1 VIELSRYTLET
12 LRQDEEFILYRARS
26 RDDGTQALVLSLA
39 AEYPRPESLKRLE
52 HEYLLREELDPA
64 WAVPAIAM
72 ARDRERT
79 VVLLKDPGGVPLDR
93 LLGQPLDV
101 AFSLRLAIGLANAI
115 DRLHRHGIIH
125 KDIKPANVLVNS
137 VTGQCWLSGFG
148 IASRLPR
155 ERQAPEPPEFIA
167 GTLAYMAPEQTGRMN
182 RSIDSRSDLYALG
195 VTLYEMLTGSLP
207 FTASDPMEWV
217 HCHIARQ
224 PVPPKGRWNHLP
236 ATVSAIIMK
245 LLAKTAEERYQTASG
260 VESDLRRCLVEWERG
275 SDSARSG
282 QIGGGPDPATS
293 DTSAGASPYQIQD
306 FPLGEHDTPDR
317 LLIPEKLYGR
327 ASEIDRLLASFS
339 RIAAGG
345 RSELV
350 LVSGYSGIG
359 KSSVVSELHKVI
371 VPLRG
376 LFGSGKFDQHKR
388 DIPYG
393 TLVQAFQSLIRP
405 LLGKGEAE
413 LSTWRDALHEA
424 LGPNA
429 QLIVNLVPELKLII
443 GEQQPVAEL
452 SLQDAKGRFQ
462 LVFRRFIAVF
472 ARPEHPLALFL
483 DDLQW
488 LDAATLDLLED
499 LLTRP
504 DVQHLMLIGAYR
516 DNEVDSAH
524 PLMRKLEAIRHA
536 GAKVQEILLAP
547 LTSEDVA
554 RLIADSIHSEPER
567 LTPLA
572 QLVHDK
578 TAGNPF
584 FVIQFIST
592 LAEEGLLTFD
602 HGAARWSWDLDRIH
616 AKGYTDNVV
625 DLMIGKLNRL
635 QVETQSALQQLAC
648 LGNAARI
655 TTLAI
660 VCGTSE
666 KEVHS
671 HLWEAVRLEL
681 VTCQEGI
688 YKFIHDRIL
697 EAAYSLIAEH
707 SRAESHLKIGR
718 LLAARIPPE
727 SRGEAIFEIANQF
740 NRGAALITSGDEREQ
755 LAELNLMAAKR
766 AKASTAHASA
776 LKYLTAGAALLPED
790 SWDRLHELA
799 FWIELNRA
807 ECEFLTGE
815 LAAAEERLA
824 RLAARAANTVE
835 QATVACLR
843 MDLYTTRDQSDRA
856 VGVCLDYLRH
866 LGIEWSPHPT
876 EAEARREYEQI
887 WTELGTRSIEELI
900 ELPLMRDPAS
910 IATLD
915 VLTKVLSPALFTDA
929 NFLSLA
935 ICRAVNLSLAR
946 GNSDGSCVTYVW
958 LGMIA
963 GPHFGNY
970 RAGFQFGRLGYELVE
985 QRGLKRFQAR
995 TYLWFGQFVMPWTK
1009 HVRAGREL
1017 MRRAF
1022 EAANQVGDLTVA
1034 AYSSDALNTN
1044 LLASGDPL
1052 AEVQQEAENGLE
1064 VAQKVR
1070 FGIVTSVIIAQ
1081 LGLIRTLRGLTSK
1094 FGSLDDGHLDELQF
1108 EQHLANE
1115 PILALPECWYWIRK
1129 LQARFFAGDYESAV
1143 EASIKARRLLWTSP
1157 SLFETAE
1164 YHFYGALARAA
1175 LCDAKSSETDRGED
1189 FQPGRRGVQFG
1200 QGTPLHHSNT
1210 PSLRVAGI
1218 EDENEMPSEHF
1229 KALAEHHK
1237 QLALWAENCPEN
1249 FETRVALVAAEIA
1262 RIEGRAL
1269 DSERLYEQAIHSARA
1284 NGFVHNEAL
1293 ANELAARFYAGR
1305 GFEKIAH
1312 AYLRDSRHCYLRWGA
1327 DGKVRQLEQLY
1338 PQFREA
1344 PAVPAPTRTIEAPLE
1359 HLELATVIKMSQAV
1373 SSEILLEKLIET
1385 LLKTAVEQAGAERG
1399 LLVLADGEQYRIEA
1413 EIGPGTY
1420 QVDVRLRPGPVSSA
1434 ELPASLLRYV
1444 VRSQEKVILDD
1455 AATHTLFSEDEYLR
1469 QRHPKSILCLPLLK
1483 QSKLISVLYLENNLA
1498 SGVFTPKRVAIL
1510 ELLASQAAIS
1520 LDHARLYSELSRA
1533 NAMLEHEI
1541 NERLRAECAARRSE
1555 AYLTEAESLS
1565 KSGSW
1570 AWNPAT
1576 KEITHWSQERYR
1588 LFGFDPKAGIPPFE
1602 AILQRIHPEDRKKW
1616 LENTDDAIR
1625 ERRDSDLEFRVVLP
1639 DGEIK
1644 HLYGVGHP
1652 VFSESGDLVEVMGL
1666 GIDITERKRAEKEL
1680 RQKEVSLREAQSN
1693 LAHVSRLTTMGE
1705 LAVSIVHEV
1714 NQPIAGIVTNANAAL
1729 RWLAGAV
1736 PNLNETGET
1745 IRRIIR
1751 DGKRAGE
1758 IVGRIRALAKK
1769 APPQKDWLDLNQAIG
1784 EVIAIA
1790 RSELQRHRVSLQTQ
1804 LAYDLPLVMGDRI
1817 QLQQVVLNLLLNAIE
1832 AMSGVSDGPRD
1843 LWVSSQKVTEIPDEA
1858 NEGKFASGSSVGA
1871 ARTHIL
1877 IAVRDSGPGLDP
1889 SALNGLFDA
1898 FYTTKP
1904 QGLGMGLPISR
1915 SIVEAHGG
1923 RLWGKAQ
1930 APRGAVFQFTL
1941 PA

>member
-1 VIELSRYTLET
+1 VIELSRYALET
-12 LRQDEEFILYRARS
+12 LRQDEELILYRARN
-26 RDDGTQALVLSLA
+26 RDDGTTILVLSLV
-39 AEYPRPESLKRLE
+39 AEYPSPESLKRLE
-52 HEYLLREELDPA
+52 HEYLLREELDPT
-64 WAVPAIAM
+64 WAAPAIAV
-72 ARDRERT
+72 ARYRERR
-79 VVLLKDPGGVPLDR
+79 VVLLTDPGGIPLDR

-101 AFSLRLAIGLANAI
+101 AFSLRLAIGLSKTI

-137 VTGQCWLSGFG
+137 VTGQCWLIGFG

-155 ERQAPEPPEFIA
+155 ERQAAEPPETIA

-182 RSIDSRSDLYALG
+182 RSIDSRSDLYSLG
-195 VTLYEMLTGSLP
+195 VTFYQMFTGSLP

-217 HCHIARQ
+217 HCHIARLA
-224 PVPPKGRWNHLP
+224 VPPKERWSNLP
-236 ATVSAIIMK
+236 AAVSAIVMK
-245 LLAKTAEERYQTASG
+245 LLAKTAEERYQTAAG

-282 QIGGGPDPATS
+282 QIGSGPDRATS
-293 DTSAGASPYQIQD
+293 DTSAPYQIQE

-339 RIAAGG
+339 RIVASG
-345 RSELV
+345 RPELV

-359 KSSVVSELHKVI
+359 KSSVVNELHKVI

-376 LFGSGKFDQHKR
+376 LFASGKFDQHKR
-388 DIPYG
+388 DIPYD

-405 LLGKGEAE
+405 LLGKDEAE
-413 LSTWRDALHEA
+413 LSTWRAAFQEA

-429 QLIVNLVPELKLII
+429 QLILDLVPELKLII
-443 GEQQPVAEL
+443 GEQQPVPEL
-452 SLQDAKGRFQ
+452 SLQDVKGRFQ
-462 LVFRRFIAVF
+462 LVFRRFIGVF
-472 ARPEHPLALFL
+472 AQPDHPLALFL

-499 LLTRP
+499 LLTTP

-516 DNEVDSAH
+516 DNEVSSTH
-524 PLMRKLEAIRHA
+524 PLMRKLEAIRQA

-547 LTSEDVA
+547 LTSEDLA

-592 LAEEGLLTFD
+592 LAEEGLLAFD

-635 QVETQSALQQLAC
+635 PVETQNALQQLAC
-648 LGNAARI
+648 LGNEAKT
-655 TTLAI
+655 TTLSI
-660 VCGTSE
+660 VSGRSE
-666 KEVHS
+666 KEVHAD
-671 HLWEAVRLEL
+671 LWEAVRLEL
-681 VTCQEGI
+681 VARQEGV
-688 YKFIHDRIL
+688 YNFIHDRIL
-697 EAAYSLIAEH
+697 EAAYSLIAER
-707 SRAESHLKIGR
+707 SRAETHLKIGR
-718 LLAARIPPE
+718 LLAARIQ

-740 NRGAALITSGDEREQ
+740 NRGAALVTSRDEREQ

-766 AKASTAHASA
+766 AKASTAYASA

-790 SWDRLHELA
+790 SWDRLHEVA

-824 RLAARAANTVE
+824 RLAARAADSIE

-843 MDLYTTRDQSDRA
+843 MDLYTTHDQSDRA

-876 EAEARREYEQI
+876 EEEARREYERI
-887 WTELGTRSIEELI
+887 WTGLGTRSIEELI
-900 ELPLMRDPAS
+900 ELPLMSDPAS

-958 LGMIA
+958 LGMVA

-1009 HVRAGREL
+1009 HVRAGRDL

-1034 AYSSDALNTN
+1034 AYSSDARNTN
-1044 LLASGDPL
+1044 LLAAGDPL

-1064 VAQKVR
+1064 FARKVG

-1094 FGSLDDGHLDELQF
+1094 FGSFNDGDLDELSF
-1108 EQHLANE
+1108 EHDLASD

-1143 EASIKARRLLWTSP
+1143 DASIKARRLLWTSP

-1175 LCDAKSSETDRGED
+1175 VSDAKSSDKQGEHL
-1189 FQPGRRGVQFG
+1189 Q
-1200 QGTPLHHSNT
+1200 
-1210 PSLRVAGI
+1210 
-1218 EDENEMPSEHF
+1218 
-1229 KALAEHHK
+1229 ALAEHHK

-1262 RIEGRAL
+1262 RISGRAL
-1269 DSERLYEQAIHSARA
+1269 DAERLYELAIHSARA

-1338 PQFREA
+1338 PQLREA
-1344 PAVPAPTRTIEAPLE
+1344 PSVPAPTTTIEAPLE
-1359 HLELATVIKMSQAV
+1359 HLDLATVINVSQAV
-1373 SSEILLEKLIET
+1373 SGEILLEKLIET

-1399 LLVLADGEQYRIEA
+1399 LLVLPDGEEYRIEA
-1413 EIGPGTY
+1413 EIGAGPY
-1420 QVDVRLRPGPVSSA
+1420 QVDVRLRQAPVSSS
-1434 ELPASLLRYV
+1434 ELPESLLRYV
-1444 VRSQEKVILDD
+1444 IRSQEKVILDD
-1455 AATHTLFSEDEYLR
+1455 ASTHTLFSADEYFR
-1469 QRHPKSILCLPLLK
+1469 QRHPKSVLCLPLLK

-1498 SGVFTPKRVAIL
+1498 PRVFTPKRVAML

-1533 NAMLEHEI
+1533 NARLECEI
-1541 NERLRAECAARRSE
+1541 NERLRAEADVRRSE
-1555 AYLTEAESLS
+1555 AYLAEAESLS

-1570 AWNPAT
+1570 AWNPTT

-1588 LFGFDPKAGIPPFE
+1588 LFGFDPRAGIPPFE
-1602 AILQRIHPEDRKKW
+1602 AILQRIHPEDQRKW
-1616 LENTDDAIR
+1616 LENGEDAVR
-1625 ERRDSDLEFRVVLP
+1625 EKRDSDLEFRVVLP

-1652 VFSESGDLVEVMGL
+1652 VFSESGDLVEVRGL
-1666 GIDITERKRAEKEL
+1666 AIDITERKRAESEL
-1680 RQKEVSLREAQSN
+1680 REKEVSLREAQSN

-1705 LAVSIVHEV
+1705 LAASIVHEV
-1714 NQPIAGIVTNANAAL
+1714 NQPIAAIVTNANAGL
-1729 RWLAGAV
+1729 RWLAGEV
-1736 PNLNETGET
+1736 PNLDETGGA
-1745 IRRIIR
+1745 IRRIVR

-1758 IVGRIRALAKK
+1758 IVGRIRALAQK
-1769 APPQKDWLDLNQAIG
+1769 APPQKDWLDLNLAIG

-1790 RSELQRHRVSLQTQ
+1790 RSELHRHRVLLQTQ
-1804 LAYDLPLVMGDRI
+1804 LAYDLPLIMGDRI
-1817 QLQQVVLNLLLNAIE
+1817 QLQQVVLNLLVNAME
-1832 AMSGVSDGPRD
+1832 AMSGVSEGPRE
-1843 LWVSSQKVTEIPDEA
+1843 LWVSSQRVTEIPDEA
-1858 NEGKFASGSSVGA
+1858 NEGKLVSGSSAAA
-1871 ARTHIL
+1871 ARTHVL
-1877 IAVRDSGPGLDP
+1877 IAVRDSGPGLDR
-1889 SALNGLFDA
+1889 SALNRLFDA

-1923 RLWGKAQ
+1923 RLWAKAN

-1941 PA
+1941 PVCADD